1 MFRGGAPL
9 SITVPIMEQ
18 IRRDAPQAQKL
29 WAHSALQRGGRD
41 IALRRT
47 MDFEQEVQEAL
58 SNGELDLDTSVMPS
72 WFGEHRTKRKDQEQV
87 LQH

>member
-1 MFRGGAPL
+1 
-9 SITVPIMEQ
+9 
-18 IRRDAPQAQKL
+18 
-29 WAHSALQRGGRD
+29 
-41 IALRRT
+41 